1 MNNSIL
7 ANLESGSMNQ
17 IPVSRHI
24 SMDSYQRSRV
34 AFVQRLLPQD
44 GQLCI
49 VFRPLCIP
57 FAHLSHRYIPTYRS
71 QLIVT
76 TIRAGDLTPALIV
89 TYYIRLKNT
98 LPVVLSDISTASR
111 VVPITACCAVAEYML
126 SPSFATLAPQA
137 CPSVA

>member
-1 MNNSIL
+1 M
-7 ANLESGSMNQ
+7 ESGSTNQ
-17 IPVSRHI
+17 TSVSRQI
-24 SMDSYQRSRV
+24 LMDSYQRSRV

-49 VFRPLCIP
+49 IFESLWTPL
-57 FAHLSHRYIPTYRS
+57 AHLLHRYIPTYCS

-98 LPVVLSDISTASR
+98 LPVVLDDIVTASR
-111 VVPITACCAVAEYML
+111 VVPITANCAVGEYNPATML
-126 SPSFATLAPQA
+126 AVVT